1 MPAAHNSYHM
11 ECEIW
16 ITKRSKVRVTCR
28 LSLNFRKV
36 GWPGVI
42 TALVVD
48 TRQSDQRGLGSKQT
62 VTIHSVRTVTAGLNT
77 L

>member
-1 MPAAHNSYHM
+1 MPAAHNSFHM

-42 TALVVD
+42 IALVVD
-48 TRQSDQRGLGSKQT
+48 SQIKGAEG
-62 VTIHSVRTVTAGLNT
+62 IP
-77 L
+77 